1 MESKIWMWPKSSPT
15 NKYNELLSDALER
28 REFTVLN
35 FRWRNALK
43 IKRRDTLYFHWIH
56 SDYQHNNLLIM
67 MIKSFLLIVFFLYL
81 KVMNVKLVWTLHNL
95 YPHSYKYKWL
105 ERIVRNIVLKI
116 VDNIFVASDSIKLS
130 VLQEYRSIP
139 EQKISIIKHGHYRG
153 VYPEKQ
159 INFRKEYGIDEN
171 ETVYLFFGAI
181 KKYKGVINLINN
193 FIEVAKENDRLIIAG
208 KPDEEMEKELAPHIN
223 NPDNRIIFDLR
234 FLPDDELVP
243 LIKSSDFV
251 VLPFEA
257 ITTSGS
263 AILAASYEKTVI
275 TINHP
280 TFKEY
285 FTSGMAILYEGN
297 TKLKE
302 AMILS
307 HHYKKQQN
315 EYEEFLRETD
325 WDTISFQIST
335 ILRE

>member
-1 MESKIWMWPKSSPT
+1 MWPKSSPT

-56 SDYQHNNLLIM
+56 SDYQHDNLFIMLIR
-67 MIKSFLLIVFFLYL
+67 SFLLIAFFLYL
-81 KVMNVKLVWTLHNL
+81 KAKNVKLVWTLHNL

-105 ERIVRNIVLKI
+105 ERIIRNIVLKV
-116 VDNIFVASDSIKLS
+116 VDHIFVASTSIKLS

-139 EQKISIIKHGHYRG
+139 EQKISIVKHGHYRG
-153 VYPEKQ
+153 GYPEKSVDY
-159 INFRKEYGIDEN
+159 REEYGINEN
-171 ETVYLFFGAI
+171 QTVYLFFGAI
-181 KKYKGVINLINN
+181 KKYKGVIKLINN
-193 FIEVAKENDRLIIAG
+193 FKEVAKENDRLIIAG
-208 KPDEEMEKELAPHIN
+208 KPDSEMEKELATYMT
-223 NPDNRIIFDLR
+223 DSDDRIILDLR

-263 AILAASYEKTVI
+263 AILAASYEKIII

-285 FTSGMAILYEGN
+285 FTPGMAILYEGN
-297 TKLKE
+297 TNLKD

-307 HHYKKQQN
+307 HNHKKQQS
-315 EYEEFLRETD
+315 EYDQFLKETD
-325 WDTISFQIST
+325 WDKISHQIST
-335 ILRE
+335 LLRE